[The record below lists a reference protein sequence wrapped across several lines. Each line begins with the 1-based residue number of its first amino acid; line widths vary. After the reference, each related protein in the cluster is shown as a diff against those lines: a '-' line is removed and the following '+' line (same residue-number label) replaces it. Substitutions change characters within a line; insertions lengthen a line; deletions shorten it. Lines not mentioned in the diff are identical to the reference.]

1 MDKLWI
7 PVSLAI
13 SFYGLYCL
21 ANRLGLYHL
30 IETYVKHRS
39 VVRPLT
45 YPEFQEAVVEL
56 KGAATVRV

>member
-39 VVRPLT
+39 VVRTLT

>member
-13 SFYGLYCL
+13 SFYGLYCI

-30 IETYVKHRS
+30 IETYVTHRA
-39 VVRPLT
+39 VTRPLT
-45 YPEFQEAVVEL
+45 YTEFQESIGQL